1 MGTKR
6 ILVKIPRKRLLRKR
20 PTKAKLIF
28 FHERTLGRRTPR
40 KRLIRERLLKIKIKG
55 RIPKRRTPRR
65 KTYVKVQRKTCEI
78 IQRRIHKRKT
88 PIRKMCVKIPTERIH
103 RRK

>member
-40 KRLIRERLLKIKIKG
+40 KRLIRERLLKNQ
-55 RIPKRRTPRR
+55 PKRRTPRR